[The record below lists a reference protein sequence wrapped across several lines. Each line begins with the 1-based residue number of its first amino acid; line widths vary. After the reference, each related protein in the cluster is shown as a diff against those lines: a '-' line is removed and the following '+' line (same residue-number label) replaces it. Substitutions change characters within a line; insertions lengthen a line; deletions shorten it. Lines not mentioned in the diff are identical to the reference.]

1 MMRLCASTLL
11 WLAMLVLT
19 ACAQHP
25 PLPEQTP
32 ALDLPL
38 QLHVQRQDTDGVS
51 DWILIVQQ
59 EGPALRWSLL
69 DPLGVPLARQ
79 LLVDGRWQA
88 DGLLPPNPQARA
100 LFAALLFALT
110 PSADLHQLYPGRDV
124 AEGPGWRSLMLN
136 AASTWHVRYGKNQRF
151 DLDVG
156 PSLTYGVAP
165 IESAA
170 GAVSQ

>member
-1 MMRLCASTLL
+1 MKPFSAKTLV
-11 WLAMLVLT
+11 WLSMLVLT

-25 PLPEQTP
+25 ALPEETP
-32 ALDLPL
+32 PMALPL
-38 QLHVQRQDTDGVS
+38 QLHVQRLDSNGVR
-51 DWILIVQQ
+51 DWILIIQQ
-59 EGPALRWSLL
+59 DGPALRWSLL

-79 LLVDGRWQA
+79 LLRHGKWQN
-88 DGLLPPNPQARA
+88 DGLLPPNPQARE

-110 PSADLHQLYPGRDV
+110 RSEDLDRLYPGR
-124 AEGPGWRSLMLN
+124 ELTQSLGQRSMKLN
-136 AASTWHVRYGKNQRF
+136 ASTAWHVRYGKNRRF

-165 IESAA
+165 IESAP